1 MPLLPIGQA
10 PLTVN
15 ALTTRV
21 LWAKSQHS
29 GELHRVEEWSDH
41 MRQEASS
48 LPHPPPHLEHL
59 LTSRMKGSTGM
70 KVPVLSESSVRVRT
84 QCMRSG

>member
-1 MPLLPIGQA
+1 
-10 PLTVN
+10 
-15 ALTTRV
+15 
-21 LWAKSQHS
+21 
-29 GELHRVEEWSDH
+29 